1 MPEGIDKKYVEEIKK
16 HKKKKMSKF
25 QAFNKYI
32 LTRKVKLILA
42 FFAILTAVFY
52 YFTGVNL
59 AVSMFF
65 AFVVTG
71 ILAAI
76 FRKRDDKDYYDE
88 DFTPGH
94 SSWIQAKHDEDSFIH
109 T

>member
-1 MPEGIDKKYVEEIKK
+1 
-16 HKKKKMSKF
+16 MSKL

-65 AFVVTG
+65 AFVVMG
-71 ILAAI
+71 GLLIILLAI
-76 FRKRDDKDYYDE
+76 PSKKARIFYNFYSD
-88 DFTPGH
+88 
-94 SSWIQAKHDEDSFIH
+94 
-109 T
+109 

>member
-1 MPEGIDKKYVEEIKK
+1 M
-16 HKKKKMSKF
+16 
-25 QAFNKYI
+25 
-32 LTRKVKLILA
+32 KLILA

-71 ILAAI
+71 IVYGMFSKELGER
-76 FRKRDDKDYYDE
+76 FSRLKKE
-88 DFTPGH
+88 N
-94 SSWIQAKHDEDSFIH
+94 SSLFSGKYTDIKENIYNTDTNND
-109 T
+109 